1 MYFISPWL
9 GESLAFVTGVVTIFF
24 LVRSKELRQNIW
36 QFLNAPFSKKITKD
50 KYWTVY
56 LLFIL
61 LVILVSIFYTLRT
74 LVYRCN
80 PFEPI
85 NKGKLGTTQGWRKKE
100 KFPQYY

>member
-1 MYFISPWL
+1 MLFISLWL

-36 QFLNAPFSKKITKD
+36 QFLNAPFSKKIIKD

-61 LVILVSIFYTLRT
+61 LVILVSIFYTLKT
-74 LVYRCN
+74 LVH
-80 PFEPI
+80 
-85 NKGKLGTTQGWRKKE
+85 LS
-100 KFPQYY
+100 

>member
-36 QFLNAPFSKKITKD
+36 QFLKSPFSKKIAKD

-56 LLFIL
+56 LLFVL
-61 LVILVSIFYTLRT
+61 MVILVSIFYTLRN
-74 LVYRCN
+74 LVYLTR
-80 PFEPI
+80 
-85 NKGKLGTTQGWRKKE
+85 
-100 KFPQYY
+100 

>member
-24 LVRSKELRQNIW
+24 LIRSKELRQNIW
-36 QFLNAPFSKKITKD
+36 QFINSPFNKKITKD

-61 LVILVSIFYTLRT
+61 LVILVSILYTLKT
-74 LVYRCN
+74 LVH
-80 PFEPI
+80 
-85 NKGKLGTTQGWRKKE
+85 LS
-100 KFPQYY
+100 

>member
-36 QFLNAPFSKKITKD
+36 KFLNSPFSKKITKD

-56 LLFIL
+56 LFFMLT
-61 LVILVSIFYTLRT
+61 VILVSIFYTLRH
-74 LVYRCN
+74 LVYLTR
-80 PFEPI
+80 
-85 NKGKLGTTQGWRKKE
+85 
-100 KFPQYY
+100 